1 MKSFG
6 KPVHGTQSPSSIS
19 RLTNSRSHRLRVLA
33 VLAGCCVLGT
43 AAQTEGKFVKEF
55 REKVLKRVEVSGYR
69 RLSLHS
75 HRVTGDRDAYNTG
88 NYYGQGQ
95 KKFTDIGQVDLRG
108 RNVLGLFNFDATI
121 LDSRLNDPQ
130 GQKLSLD
137 YKNKRLTVNA
147 GDIYGS
153 LINSNRYAS
162 YARSL
167 RGVQGSYRT
176 GSLTTKVLY
185 TQARGT
191 ARTVSI
197 SGTNSSGPY
206 FLQNNQIIRGS
217 EKIQLD
223 GQSMVAG
230 TDYVIDYDSGSV
242 TFLGRVVPPT
252 STIVA
257 SYEALGFGTKAG
269 TVQGM
274 GVTLNMGKSGRVGL
288 TALQQVSRSGGQ
300 GSTRLEKFE
309 GFGAPSTPYFLQFE
323 PINTAS
329 VTIRVNGIVQ
339 APGVDYRFDAD
350 NASVFYFNRFMAAT
364 DNIDV
369 VYTPKPRTTVEGDR
383 DVFGVDYELPLG
395 KAGGAGSLKVFQA
408 LGRLKNTVTPSKG
421 LARGASLDVKG
432 GDALFTATY
441 RDVPTGYVGIET
453 VGFQRNEKAYDLGLD
468 LTPHPQWGY
477 KISTGNSV
485 VGVRTSTTTG
495 TVVRLARV
503 TTAKASA
510 TFLAKTG
517 LTWEARHERARS
529 RLTSGDQYA
538 DTSSIF
544 GTQRLGSVDLRI
556 GLNRTT
562 GGSNPVKGTPSTFL
576 LDGIE
581 LATTYTFQRVL
592 SLSGRVETSNVKVN
606 KERAQGKDYEL
617 SASYSPSRKFTLS
630 SRYALSDSG
639 RQLTQFNFNNGLGIG
654 FDGNGFSGGGE
665 TTLLGG
671 ASNLELF
678 SVNSRYELA
687 SWLSLNGSY
696 QDARTSGSVTSNSRT
711 RSNNLN
717 LEAQARYNHRLSVG
731 YSTFRTTFV
740 GSAQRS
746 GTDAWSVYLDGFP
759 PGRTSY
765 SLGFS
770 LFDTSGASSFSQDS
784 TSLNANVGYRLAGRH
799 SLFADLFSTRST
811 GYLPQTSFDLGLGYR
826 YDLTRDL
833 GLVAQWKSRRI
844 RNSAS
849 QITSGAYS
857 SNGFDLTLDVNFRP

>member
-1 MKSFG
+1 VNASD
-6 KPVHGTQSPSSIS
+6 PSTQNFKLPRLSVAALRCVRLGIPAALGASLFLVSS
-19 RLTNSRSHRLRVLA
+19 A
-33 VLAGCCVLGT
+33 EA
-43 AAQTEGKFVKEF
+43 EGKFAKEF

-69 RLSLHS
+69 RLSLHN
-75 HRVTGDRDAYNTG
+75 HTVTGDRDAYNTG
-88 NYYGQGQ
+88 NYFGQGQ

-121 LDSRLNDPQ
+121 LDSRVNDPQ

-137 YKNKRLTVNA
+137 YKDKRLTVNA

-197 SGTNSSGPY
+197 SGTNSAGPY

-223 GQSMVAG
+223 GVSMVAG
-230 TDYVIDYDSGSV
+230 TDYVVDYDSGSI

-274 GVTLNMGKSGRVGL
+274 GVSLNMGKSGKVGI

-323 PINTAS
+323 PISTAS

-339 APGVDYRFDAD
+339 VLGVDFRFDGS

-364 DNIDV
+364 DSIDV

-383 DVFGVDYELPLG
+383 DVFGIDYELPIG
-395 KAGGAGSLKVFQA
+395 KGGSAGSLSLYQA

-421 LARGASLDVKG
+421 LARGASLNVRSK
-432 GDALFTATY
+432 DALFTATY

-453 VGFQRNEKAYDLGLD
+453 VGFQRNEKAYDVGVE

-477 KISTGNSV
+477 KISSGNSV
-485 VGVRTSTTTG
+485 VGVRTATNSG

-503 TTAKASA
+503 TTSKASA
-510 TFLAKTG
+510 TFTTPTG
-517 LTWEARHERARS
+517 LNWEARHERSRS

-538 DTSSIF
+538 DTSSIY
-544 GTQRLGSVDLRI
+544 GTQRMGSVDLRI
-556 GLNRTT
+556 GLNRTM
-562 GGSNPVKGTPSTFL
+562 GGSRPNNGSPTTFL

-581 LATTYTFQRVL
+581 LATAYTYRGVL
-592 SLSGRVETSNVKVN
+592 SFSGRAETSRVTVN
-606 KERAQGKDYEL
+606 RERGEGKDYEL
-617 SASYSPSRKFTLS
+617 TGTYTPSRRFSIS

-665 TTLLGG
+665 STLLGG

-678 SVNSRYELA
+678 SMNSRYELA
-687 SWLSLNGSY
+687 SWVSLNGNY

-711 RSNNLN
+711 RSTGLN
-717 LEAQARYNHRLSVG
+717 LEAQGKYNHRLSVG
-731 YSTFRTTFV
+731 FSTFNTTFV
-740 GSAQRS
+740 GSTQKS
-746 GTDAWSVYLDGFP
+746 GTDAWNVYLDGSP

-765 SLGFS
+765 SLGFT
-770 LFDTSGASSFSQDS
+770 LFDTAGASTFSQDS
-784 TSLNANVGYRLAGRH
+784 TSINANVGYRIAGRH

-826 YDLTRDL
+826 YDLTRDI
-833 GLVAQWKSRRI
+833 GFVAQWKSRRI
-844 RNSAS
+844 RNSGS
-849 QITSGAYS
+849 QITSGAYT
-857 SNGFDLTLDVNFRP
+857 SNGFDLTFDVNFRP